1 MFCTAA
7 APTSLP
13 VAVEARERDL
23 RDRRVARERGAAH
36 AAAGDDV
43 EHAGRHAGLACGSV
57 RRSAVSG
64 VSGDGFSTI
73 VQPAASA
80 GISFHTA
87 IISGKFHGTIAATTP
102 TGSLRV

>member
-13 VAVEARERDL
+13 VAVGFRERDL

-43 EHAGRHAGLACGSV
+43 EHAGRHAGLACELG
-57 RRSAVSG
+57 RSAVSG